1 MTKDFKITSRY
12 SYLKIIDA
20 LALFSSIK
28 VGDKINTT
36 DMTLSHNTNIDSLN
50 RLYKGESRYK
60 TITFIFSVISS
71 IKLMFE
77 SLDYNESQYTE
88 IKGLIIGAIRGLDN
102 LAITYTSD
110 EYIIENINSAIHELK
125 LILKT

>member
-1 MTKDFKITSRY
+1 MTKDFKISLRY

-28 VGDKINTT
+28 VGDKVNTT

-71 IKLMFE
+71 IKLLFE
-77 SLDYNESQYTE
+77 SLEYNESQYTE
-88 IKGLIIGAIRGLDN
+88 IKGLIIGAIRGLEN
-102 LAITYTSD
+102 LAITYSGD

-125 LILKT
+125 LLSKT